1 MSQYAGSGCDS
12 TGRDSK
18 MTAFHLTPKDEELL
32 ALLRVN
38 AREPVAALAR
48 KLGVSRTTV
57 QDRLKRLEQA
67 GIVAGY
73 AVRLAEDVAKGGIR
87 AYVTVEVEP
96 RRAID
101 VGRALQKMPQVETLH
116 TVSGKYDLIAMVRT
130 KSAEDMDRMLDAVG
144 AIAGVT
150 GTESAVIL
158 STKVDRR

>member
-1 MSQYAGSGCDS
+1 
-12 TGRDSK
+12 
-18 MTAFHLTPKDEELL
+18 MTAFHLTPKDDELL

-48 KLGVSRTTV
+48 GLGVSRTTV

-67 GIVAGY
+67 GVIAGY
-73 AVRLAEDVAKGGIR
+73 AVRLAEDAARGGIR

-101 VGRALQKMPQVETLH
+101 VGRALQRMPEVETLH

-144 AIAGVT
+144 ALPGVM

-158 STKVDRR
+158 STKLDRR

>member
-1 MSQYAGSGCDS
+1 MCRCAAGGGDS
-12 TGRDSK
+12 TERDSQV
-18 MTAFHLTPKDEELL
+18 TAFHLTPKDDELL

-48 KLGVSRTTV
+48 KLGLSRTTV
-57 QDRLKRLEQA
+57 QDRLKRL
-67 GIVAGY
+67 AGY
-73 AVRLAEDVAKGGIR
+73 AVRLAEAVEKGGIR

-96 RRAID
+96 RRAIE
-101 VGRALQKMPQVETLH
+101 VARALQKMPQVETLH

-158 STKVDRR
+158 STKLDRR

>member
-1 MSQYAGSGCDS
+1 V
-12 TGRDSK
+12 
-18 MTAFHLTPKDEELL
+18 TAFHVTPKDDELL

-48 KLGVSRTTV
+48 KLGLSRTTV

-67 GIVAGY
+67 GIIAGY
-73 AVRLAEDVAKGGIR
+73 AVRLAEDVEKGGIR

-101 VGRALQKMPQVETLH
+101 VARALQKMPQVETLH
-116 TVSGKYDLIAMVRT
+116 TVSGKYDMIAMVRT

-144 AIAGVT
+144 AINGVT

-158 STKVDRR
+158 STKLDRR